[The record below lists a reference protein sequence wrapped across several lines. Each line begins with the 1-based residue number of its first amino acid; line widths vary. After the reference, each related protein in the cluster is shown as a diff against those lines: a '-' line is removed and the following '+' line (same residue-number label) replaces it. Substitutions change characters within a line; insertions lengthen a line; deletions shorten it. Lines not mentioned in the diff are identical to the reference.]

1 MVDVIAVGIF
11 LVFIFYF
18 NRDIQNTKILSYV
31 HFLMEIIIIYKPFL
45 VSQQLPES
53 LKGVLQMK
61 SALSSIVPEH
71 HLDQFFSD
79 CKPSI

>member
-1 MVDVIAVGIF
+1 
-11 LVFIFYF
+11 
-18 NRDIQNTKILSYV
+18 
-31 HFLMEIIIIYKPFL
+31 MEIIIIYKPFL

-53 LKGVLQMK
+53 LKGVLRMK

-71 HLDQFFSD
+71 RLDQFFSD